1 MEKLT
6 ISYLHENAVKNQHR
20 HEAEKFFLL
29 DSHFGMDNTDR
40 DIEFE

>member
-6 ISYLHENAVKNQHR
+6 ISYLHENAVKNQHQ
-20 HEAEKFFLL
+20 HEAEFFLL